1 MKMALGDAI
10 ERPILDVPDLPGTPM
25 QQEPLNGNTSYDDV
39 AAELL
44 ASEGAISEVFIGHF
58 EPNKLLT
65 HADFFGMGIGRRA
78 LALSSGFRLMIEH
91 RNSLCA
97 LPMVRMQL
105 DTALRLY
112 AGFFV
117 TNHQKFCLDVLQG
130 KQIDRLKS
138 DDGLPMKDRYLVDR
152 VATLNPWIVDVYKFT
167 SGYIHFSNRHI
178 QEAVRRGEGA
188 NAQMVIGPTDFD
200 REPKHFLEPMR
211 CMHHLNLI
219 IGLALRDWFARM
231 CDPNGIVISA
241 SELWGEDGLTPKNQP

>member
-1 MKMALGDAI
+1 MTWNYRVLRYTDGTLALHEVFYDDEGRPNGYTARPISFAVDADEGHDGLIQSMKMALGDAI
-10 ERPILDVPDLPGTPM
+10 ERPILDVPDLPGTPV

-44 ASEGAISEVFIGHF
+44 ASEGAISEVFVGHF

-152 VATLNPWIVDVYKFT
+152 VATLNPWIVDVSK
-167 SGYIHFSNRHI
+167 SRAQSVPLNR
-178 QEAVRRGEGA
+178 
-188 NAQMVIGPTDFD
+188 
-200 REPKHFLEPMR
+200 L
-211 CMHHLNLI
+211 
-219 IGLALRDWFARM
+219 
-231 CDPNGIVISA
+231 
-241 SELWGEDGLTPKNQP
+241 

>member
-1 MKMALGDAI
+1 MTVK
-10 ERPILDVPDLPGTPM
+10 PLD
-25 QQEPLNGNTSYDDV
+25 EKASYDDV
-39 AAELL
+39 AAALL
-44 ASEGAISEVFIGHF
+44 DSERAISEVFVGHVT
-58 EPNKLLT
+58 PNKPLT
-65 HADFFGMGIGRRA
+65 YADFLGMGIGRRA

-117 TNHQKFCLDVLQG
+117 TDHQKFCHDILQG

-138 DDGLPMKDRYLVDR
+138 DDGSLMKDKYLVDR
-152 VATLNPWIVDVYKFT
+152 VAKRNPWMIDVYKFT
-167 SGYIHFSNRHI
+167 SGYIHFSIRHI
-178 QEAVRRGEGA
+178 QEAFRRGERA
-188 NAQMVIGPTDFD
+188 NAKMVIGPVDFD

-219 IGLALRDWFARM
+219 IEFALRDWFARM
-231 CDPNGIVISA
+231 CDPNGVTISA
-241 SELWGEDGLTPKNQP
+241 RELWAKDVQYDLD